1 MFLDANRKNKIDDV
15 LLVPNKSRDLL
26 GTPFL
31 ASLSLAISY
40 FGYLCTRLSCALGI
54 VLFFCLACERGFNR
68 LNNK

>member
-40 FGYLCTRLSCALGI
+40 FGYLCRRLSCAFGVSLSLRLDYKR
-54 VLFFCLACERGFNR
+54 VFKR